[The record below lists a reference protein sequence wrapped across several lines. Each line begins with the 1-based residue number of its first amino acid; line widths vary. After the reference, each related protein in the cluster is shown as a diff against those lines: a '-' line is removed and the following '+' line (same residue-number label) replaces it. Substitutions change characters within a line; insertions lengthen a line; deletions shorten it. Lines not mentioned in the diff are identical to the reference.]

1 MNKEKQLLKNTAIVT
16 IGKICTQLITFLLL
30 PLYTYVLSTEEYGI
44 VDLLN
49 TLVSL
54 FIPIVTLQIEQGVF
68 RYLIDCREDKE
79 KEKKVITTSI
89 LFMVAQT
96 ILYLVIFA
104 CASQFIH
111 NNYKYFL
118 AVNLVANV
126 FANILL
132 QVSRGMGD
140 NTKYAIGSFLSG
152 AVTVVLNVVF
162 IVVFKWGAY
171 GMLAATLIGN
181 LMCAIYL
188 IITKKIYQK
197 VSIKLFDKA
206 LLKEILKY
214 SIPLV
219 PNMISWWVVNA
230 SDRMIVTA
238 VLGVATNGIYSAANK
253 FSSVLMTLNSVIN
266 MTWTES
272 ASLNIETEDRDEF
285 FSKIFNVILRIF
297 GALCIGVV
305 AYMPFVFPILINE
318 KFGDAYY
325 QIPILIIA
333 TIFNILVSFLGAIYV
348 AKKLTKEIAKTS
360 IFAGII
366 NIVLDITLINF
377 IGLYAASV
385 STAVAYFSMFMYRY
399 IDSKKYVNLHIS
411 KKFVISL
418 IAISVATIICYY
430 IRNTALN
437 LMMAIFVTIY
447 AVFVNRNSFKFI
459 INMLKKKRAS

>member
-111 NNYKYFL
+111 NSYKYFL

-132 QVSRGMGD
+132 QISRGMGD

-152 AVTVVLNVVF
+152 AVTVILNVIF
-162 IVVFKWGAY
+162 IVLFKWGAY
-171 GMLAATLIGN
+171 GMLFATLIGN
-181 LMCAIYL
+181 LMCAMYLTISKEIY
-188 IITKKIYQK
+188 KK

-238 VLGVATNGIYSAANK
+238 ALGVATNGIYSAAHK
-253 FSSVLMTLNSVIN
+253 FSSVLMTLNAVIN

-272 ASLNIETEDRDEF
+272 ASLNIEKEDRDEF

-297 GALCIGVV
+297 GSLCLGVV

-385 STAVAYFSMFMYRY
+385 STAVAYFSMFMYRF

-411 KKFVISL
+411 KKIVISL
-418 IAISVATIICYY
+418 IAMSVATIICYY

-437 LMMAIFVTIY
+437 LIMAIFVTIY
-447 AVFVNRNSFKFI
+447 AAFVNRNSFKFML
-459 INMLKKKRAS
+459 NMLKKKRTS